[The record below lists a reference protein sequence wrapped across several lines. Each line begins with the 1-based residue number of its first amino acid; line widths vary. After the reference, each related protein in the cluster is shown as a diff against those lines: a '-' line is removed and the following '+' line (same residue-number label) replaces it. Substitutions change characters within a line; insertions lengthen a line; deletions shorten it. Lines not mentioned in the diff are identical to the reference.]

1 MLWATRHIVI
11 ALHPK
16 LCGLVGL
23 GPPSWG
29 GYNTSTGS
37 TLLIQKSAPG
47 LLTPCCSWQEQHGA
61 KIHTLYWTQSIL
73 GVVFSPHPLDHLSA
87 CSRKFVSFVRSGTG
101 WGRGWSAGVVE
112 NQQFI
117 YVQWLL
123 TLSSDLEPEKDASS
137 HLTSCPARKVITS
150 HWSRAILISNIS
162 DGEEKH
168 NGALLFILDN
178 GKWPSQSEEAS
189 AKVLKR
195 GGAEES
201 LPPLLYHF
209 FLPTYKA
216 LPWRGK
222 PLPTLPPVPFLF
234 VQ

>member
-1 MLWATRHIVI
+1 MTVTATSVSVWWIIIFFWTQITQIQNKTTWYNRTEMLWATRHIVI

-123 TLSSDLEPEKDASS
+123 TLSSDLEPEKDASF

-150 HWSRAILISNIS
+150 HWPRVILCLR
-162 DGEEKH
+162 D
-168 NGALLFILDN
+168 A
-178 GKWPSQSEEAS
+178 P
-189 AKVLKR
+189 
-195 GGAEES
+195 
-201 LPPLLYHF
+201 
-209 FLPTYKA
+209 
-216 LPWRGK
+216 
-222 PLPTLPPVPFLF
+222 
-234 VQ
+234 

>member
-1 MLWATRHIVI
+1 MTVTATSVSVWWIIIFFWTQITQIQNKTTWYNLTEMLWATRHIVI

-123 TLSSDLEPEKDASS
+123 TLSSDLEPEKDASF

-150 HWSRAILISNIS
+150 HW
-162 DGEEKH
+162 H
-168 NGALLFILDN
+168 TF
-178 GKWPSQSEEAS
+178 
-189 AKVLKR
+189 
-195 GGAEES
+195 
-201 LPPLLYHF
+201 
-209 FLPTYKA
+209 
-216 LPWRGK
+216 
-222 PLPTLPPVPFLF
+222 
-234 VQ
+234 